1 MKKFE
6 IGKEY
11 SMSSPC
17 DHNCIWTYT
26 VTARTAQTITI
37 TDGKQTK
44 KCRISKQYSE
54 YNKAETVFPL
64 GQYSMCPILT
74 ADKEV

>member
-1 MKKFE
+1 MKTFE
-6 IGKEY
+6 IGKTY

-17 DHNCIWTYT
+17 DQNCIWTYT

-44 KCRISKQYSE
+44 KCRISKQYSA
-54 YNKAETVFPL
+54 YIKAETVFPL

-74 ADKEV
+74 AEKEV